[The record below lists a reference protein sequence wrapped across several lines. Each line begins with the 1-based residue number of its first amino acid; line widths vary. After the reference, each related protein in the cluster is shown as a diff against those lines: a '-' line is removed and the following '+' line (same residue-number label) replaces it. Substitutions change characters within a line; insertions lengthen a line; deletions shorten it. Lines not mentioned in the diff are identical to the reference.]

1 MKGNRLKTLG
11 FALAGGLALLFAGCG
26 QQAGTGGGG
35 GGGGTGNVT
44 SVGITLPVAGAL
56 QGRVNIGVNVNEG
69 AQVKTIVAKVDGQQV
84 NQITVQGLRPQ
95 ALQYTISINTAQL
108 DPTTNQ
114 PKFLNGTHTLTVE
127 VTDVNNNTKSAS
139 TQVTFLN
146 NDYVRGLIVSQTDN
160 PKAPVTV
167 GNTKWYGNGDV
178 YVTVDIVNYSG
189 ATYTISGSASSFTL
203 SASGG
208 AGGSLSSTPITVSG
222 ATASPVT
229 GQPQLKFAKTS
240 NPSASGSVTVQFG
253 SSGPSVTFDLDNAPP
268 TGVPALQLKRFFE
281 KDYASPSGAY
291 ASGSLMRGSG
301 ATDGGVGVVVY
312 TAKFVATTGTEQ
324 YTFTLPAPLS
334 GVVSKAYNVTVT
346 AQDAL
351 GNTSSTPGSP
361 TTVTVDDRTFS
372 LVAPAYTT
380 TYNAGQNLSFTS
392 DPSISGSA
400 SGTVTYVLALK
411 DGNSYL
417 PLISASSSV
426 ASTFNNVFAVKGA
439 SYAIVAVDQA
449 GNFATLPLNITVN
462 QINSDTQA
470 PTVTID
476 GGLTYSSTLQITGK
490 ASDNVPGNGYLV
502 GYVET
507 GQAGGNTFYRYVGQ
521 NGFLSYPGSPPTY
534 TYTTSPVSY
543 SLPSPAE
550 AAPNYT
556 ATLGVKVVGVDAA
569 YNLGITS
576 GQIQGQ

>member
-1 MKGNRLKTLG
+1 MD
-11 FALAGGLALLFAGCG
+11 
-26 QQAGTGGGG
+26 
-35 GGGGTGNVT
+35 NV
-44 SVGITLPVAGAL
+44 G
-56 QGRVNIGVNVNEG
+56 
-69 AQVKTIVAKVDGQQV
+69 
-84 NQITVQGLRPQ
+84 
-95 ALQYTISINTAQL
+95 
-108 DPTTNQ
+108 
-114 PKFLNGTHTLTVE
+114 
-127 VTDVNNNTKSAS
+127 
-139 TQVTFLN
+139 
-146 NDYVRGLIVSQTDN
+146 
-160 PKAPVTV
+160 
-167 GNTKWYGNGDV
+167 
-178 YVTVDIVNYSG
+178 
-189 ATYTISGSASSFTL
+189 
-203 SASGG
+203 
-208 AGGSLSSTPITVSG
+208 
-222 ATASPVT
+222 
-229 GQPQLKFAKTS
+229 
-240 NPSASGSVTVQFG
+240 
-253 SSGPSVTFDLDNAPP
+253 P
-268 TGVPALQLKRFFE
+268 TGTPALQLKRFFD

-291 ASGSLMRGSG
+291 ASGSLMRGTG
-301 ATDGGVGVVVY
+301 ATDNGVGVVVY

-417 PLISASSSV
+417 PLISASASGSV
-426 ASTFNNVFAVKGA
+426 ASTFNQVRAAKGA

-462 QINSDTQA
+462 QANSDTQA

-476 GGLTYSSTLQITGK
+476 SGLTYGANLQITGK
-490 ASDNVPGNGYLV
+490 ASDNVAGSGYLV

-521 NGFLSYPGSPPTY
+521 NGFLSYPGSAPTY
-534 TYTTSPVSY
+534 SYTTSPASY
-543 SLPSPAE
+543 SLPSSPE
-550 AAPNYT
+550 PAPNYT